1 MRTTTIESVSVLDIR
16 AFSKEE
22 LLSLR
27 DEIDTELE
35 AREKKKE
42 SRTPLDLFAQ
52 QARRDV
58 CCPICG
64 CHHYYDDGV
73 RNGKQ
78 RILCFFANQSFL
90 TCYDITNVQTVVC
103 LYCRYFLT
111 ISCKNVIFKH

>member
-1 MRTTTIESVSVLDIR
+1 MRATTIESVSGLDIR

-64 CHHYYDDGV
+64 CHRYYDDGV
-73 RNGKQ
+73 HETVEQIMTMLFDADKTEGYYERFHTRRKIKKQ
-78 RILCFFANQSFL
+78 
-90 TCYDITNVQTVVC
+90 V
-103 LYCRYFLT
+103 
-111 ISCKNVIFKH
+111 KN

>member
-1 MRTTTIESVSVLDIR
+1 MRATTIESVSGLDIR

-42 SRTPLDLFAQ
+42 SRTPFDLFAQ

-64 CHHYYDDGV
+64 CHRYYNDVV
-73 RNGKQ
+73 RNGK
-78 RILCFFANQSFL
+78 RRDSMFFCKPIFL

-111 ISCKNVIFKH
+111 ISYKNVIFKH

>member
-1 MRTTTIESVSVLDIR
+1 MRATTIESVSGLDIR

-64 CHHYYDDGV
+64 CHRYYDDGV
-73 RNGKQ
+73 RNGK
-78 RILCFFANQSFL
+78 RRDSMFF
-90 TCYDITNVQTVVC
+90 
-103 LYCRYFLT
+103 
-111 ISCKNVIFKH
+111 CKPMFFNLL

>member
-1 MRTTTIESVSVLDIR
+1 MRATTIESVSGLDIR

-73 RNGKQ
+73 HETVEQIMTMLFDADKTEGYYERFRTHKKIKKQGKKQ
-78 RILCFFANQSFL
+78 
-90 TCYDITNVQTVVC
+90 
-103 LYCRYFLT
+103 
-111 ISCKNVIFKH
+111 

>member
-1 MRTTTIESVSVLDIR
+1 MRAATLESVSGMDIR

-22 LLSLR
+22 LFSLR

-64 CHHYYDDGV
+64 CHRYCDGGVHEMVEQIMTLLFDTDKTEGYYKIFHN
-73 RNGKQ
+73 RRKIKKQ
-78 RILCFFANQSFL
+78 
-90 TCYDITNVQTVVC
+90 V
-103 LYCRYFLT
+103 
-111 ISCKNVIFKH
+111 KNR

>member
-1 MRTTTIESVSVLDIR
+1 MRATTIESVSGLDIR

-42 SRTPLDLFAQ
+42 GRTPLDLFAQ

-58 CCPICG
+58 CCPICS
-64 CHHYYDDGV
+64 CHRYCDGGVHEMVEQIMTLLFDADKTEGYYE
-73 RNGKQ
+73 RFHTRRKIKKQ
-78 RILCFFANQSFL
+78 
-90 TCYDITNVQTVVC
+90 V
-103 LYCRYFLT
+103 
-111 ISCKNVIFKH
+111 KNR

>member
-1 MRTTTIESVSVLDIR
+1 MRATTIESVSGLDIR

-64 CHHYYDDGV
+64 CHRYYDDGV
-73 RNGKQ
+73 RNGK
-78 RILCFFANQSFL
+78 RRDSMFFCKPMFL

-111 ISCKNVIFKH
+111 ISYKNVIFKH

>member
-1 MRTTTIESVSVLDIR
+1 MRTTTIESVSGLDIR

-42 SRTPLDLFAQ
+42 SRTPL
-52 QARRDV
+52 
-58 CCPICG
+58 ICLHSRQG
-64 CHHYYDDGV
+64 ETCVV
-73 RNGKQ
+73 RYAAVIITMMMECVTEGKG
-78 RILCFFANQSFL
+78 ILCFFANQSFL

-111 ISCKNVIFKH
+111 ISYKSVIFKH

>member
-1 MRTTTIESVSVLDIR
+1 MRVTTIESVSDMDIR
-16 AFSKEE
+16 TFSKEE

-52 QARRDV
+52 QARRDM

-64 CHHYYDDGV
+64 CHRYCDDGV
-73 RNGKQ
+73 RETVEQIMTLLFDADKTKGYYERFHTRRK
-78 RILCFFANQSFL
+78 IKK
-90 TCYDITNVQTVVC
+90 TC
-103 LYCRYFLT
+103 
-111 ISCKNVIFKH
+111 

>member
-1 MRTTTIESVSVLDIR
+1 MRATTIESVSGLDIR

-52 QARRDV
+52 QARRDMY
-58 CCPICG
+58 CPICG
-64 CHHYYDDGV
+64 CHRYCDGGVHEMIEQIMTLLFDTDKTEGYYKIFHN
-73 RNGKQ
+73 RRKIKKQ
-78 RILCFFANQSFL
+78 
-90 TCYDITNVQTVVC
+90 V
-103 LYCRYFLT
+103 
-111 ISCKNVIFKH
+111 KNR